1 MVMAYF
7 NKNETALIN
16 CYCFIVV
23 TDVIVLGLQDIH
35 RGS

>member
-7 NKNETALIN
+7 NKNGAALIN
-16 CYCFIVV
+16 CYCFVAMA
-23 TDVIVLGLQDIH
+23 DVIVLGLQDIH